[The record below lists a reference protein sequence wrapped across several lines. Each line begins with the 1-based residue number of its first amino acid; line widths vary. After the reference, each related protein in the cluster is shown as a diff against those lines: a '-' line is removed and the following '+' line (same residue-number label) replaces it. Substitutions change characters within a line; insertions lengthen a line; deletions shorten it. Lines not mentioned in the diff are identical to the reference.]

1 MIPSPVSPRLNG
13 HLRFL
18 ANSTRDE
25 AHKALWQN
33 PRILHRDISPGN
45 ILIVDT
51 DLCQAGFVGF
61 LHDFHH
67 SSMAAGGVSRLASFE
82 SDRSVDYV
90 S

>member
-1 MIPSPVSPRLNG
+1 MC
-13 HLRFL
+13 L
-18 ANSTRDE
+18 ADSVHNA
-25 AHKALWQN
+25 AHKALWKN

-51 DLCQAGFVGF
+51 DLCQADFVGF

-67 SSMAAGGVSRLASFE
+67 SSMAAGGVSRLASLE